1 MASRKF
7 LLITRYIAVHTEY
20 HLLRQFALPSEL
32 EEINA
37 SLFEI
42 QNGDS
47 MELTPLT
54 FKSRNILETFNG
66 LELENLAQHH

>member
-7 LLITRYIAVHTEY
+7 LLITRYVAVHTEY
-20 HLLRQFALPSEL
+20 HLLRQFALLSEL
-32 EEINA
+32 KEINA

-47 MELTPLT
+47 MELTPLK
-54 FKSRNILETFNG
+54 FKSRNIMETFNG
-66 LELENLAQHH
+66 LELENLA